1 MDAVTMYLEAADL
14 LLEDYKEI
22 SYFSEVFEAGD
33 ESIQEAQQKNAEIEK
48 KSTSL
53 LSKAI
58 TGIKAIFK
66 RIRDLIDDVIAY
78 VKADGT
84 KKSQYQEFCEA
95 IKNNPEF
102 AKKKVTFKQ
111 YSIIAKQWNERLSAE
126 EAQYRKIKD
135 EELENKETF
144 AKDIEAGW
152 DKARAKILDK
162 GKVVAKEVP
171 VEFLIQEAKTC
182 RDGALSARN
191 KLNWYEMI
199 LGNLEKDLGKKE
211 AKKVK
216 RKLKMLSSR
225 FALVRKLAGGLETE
239 YLTWRDAL
247 KNVFSVD
254 AVKNVLSR
262 NKELRKDVAKAG
274 IHAGAAIADVAGT
287 GTALGVSDA
296 LEDKHKLKKYV
307 KNHEKNIQKLK
318 DVMVD
323 ESLREDQKR
332 IYIKRNRAKIPKQ
345 NRY

>member
-33 ESIQEAQQKNAEIEK
+33 ESIQENQQKNAEIEK

-152 DKARAKILDK
+152 EKARAKILDK

-262 NKELRKDVAKAG
+262 NKELRKDVANAD
-274 IHAGAAIADVAGT
+274 ATIADVVGT

-296 LEDKHKLKKYV
+296 LEDKHKLKKYA

-318 DVMVD
+318 DVMAD

-332 IYIKRNRAKIPKQ
+332 IYIKRNRAKIPNQ